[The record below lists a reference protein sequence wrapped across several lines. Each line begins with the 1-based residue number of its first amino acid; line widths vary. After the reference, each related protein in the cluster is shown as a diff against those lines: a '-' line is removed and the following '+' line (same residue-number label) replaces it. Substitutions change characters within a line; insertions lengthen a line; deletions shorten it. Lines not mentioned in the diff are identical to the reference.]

1 MVAMYADNCAQLVDD
16 TTRFPSVSRAL
27 ARASEREVV
36 CIGARAYFSCLA
48 NLWIEVSKKKD
59 RPSMALSQ
67 ALLQYQLRL
76 EQEVLEACKDL
87 DELPELTALLKTVET
102 AWMNSLKKR

>member
-1 MVAMYADNCAQLVDD
+1 V
-16 TTRFPSVSRAL
+16 RAP
-27 ARASEREVV
+27 EREVV
-36 CIGARAYFSCLA
+36 GTGARAYFSCLA

-59 RPSMALSQ
+59 RPSMVLSQ
-67 ALLQYQLRL
+67 ALLRYQLRL

-87 DELPELTALLKTVET
+87 DKRPALTALFKTVKT